1 VRTRTLI
8 LTLASMTLA
17 LAGCTG
23 SSDDGKADKAD
34 TAKLQARLT
43 EARKTLDDAETIT
56 ISLATEKLPSGVT
69 GLLSAKGK
77 GNHSPA
83 FDGKVKV
90 VTGGSSVDA
99 DVIAV
104 NGKVYAKTSFA
115 PVFLTISPASLKA
128 PDPAS
133 LLDAD
138 TGITQILVK
147 TKKISEGGKS
157 RDGSDVLTTIKGTLP
172 GSLVKDIIPSADAD
186 ESFDDTYRLDDDNV
200 LRDAKLKGPFYPN
213 GGDVTYTVKLTT
225 SDTAVTIEPPSTFGR

>member
-1 VRTRTLI
+1 VRTRHLI
-8 LTLASMTLA
+8 LTLAATLV
-17 LAGCTG
+17 LGGCTG
-23 SSDDGKADKAD
+23 SSDGGDKGD
-34 TAKLQARLT
+34 PAKLQARLS
-43 EARKTLDDAETIT
+43 EAKKSLDDAETIT

-83 FDGKVKV
+83 FEGKVKV

-115 PVFLTISPASLKA
+115 PVFLTIDPASLRA

-138 TGITQILVK
+138 NGITQILVK
-147 TKKISEGGKS
+147 TTKVTEGGKS

-172 GSLVKDIIPSADAD
+172 GSLVKDIIPSAAED
-186 ESFDDTYRLDDDNV
+186 ETFDVTYRLDDDNV
-200 LRDAKLKGPFYPN
+200 LRDATLKGPFYPN

>member
-1 VRTRTLI
+1 MRTRQLI
-8 LTLASMTLA
+8 LTLAASTLV
-17 LAGCTG
+17 LTGCTG
-23 SSDDGKADKAD
+23 SSDGDKGD
-34 TAKLQARLT
+34 PAKLQARLS
-43 EARKTLDDAETIT
+43 EAKKSLDDAETIT

-83 FDGKVKV
+83 FNGKVKV

-104 NGKVYAKTSFA
+104 DDKVYAKTSFA
-115 PVFLTISPASLKA
+115 PVFLTIDPASLKA

-133 LLDAD
+133 LLDAE

-147 TKKISEGGKS
+147 TTKVTEGGKS

-172 GSLVKDIIPSADAD
+172 GTVVKDIIPSAAED
-186 ESFDDTYRLDDDNV
+186 ESFDVTYRLDDDNI
-200 LRDAKLKGPFYPN
+200 LRDATLKGPFYPN

-225 SDTAVTIEPPSTFGR
+225 SDTAVTIEPPTTLGQ

>member
-1 VRTRTLI
+1 MRTRHLI
-8 LTLASMTLA
+8 LTLAASTLV
-17 LAGCTG
+17 LGGCTG
-23 SSDDGKADKAD
+23 SSDGDKGD
-34 TAKLQARLT
+34 DPGKLQARLSD
-43 EARKTLDDAETIT
+43 AKKSLDDAETIT
-56 ISLATEKLPSGVT
+56 ISLATDKLPSGVT

-90 VTGGSSVDA
+90 VTGGSSIDA

-104 NGKVYAKTSFA
+104 DGKVYAKTSFA
-115 PVFLTISPASLKA
+115 PVFLTIDPASLKA

-133 LLDAD
+133 LLDSD

-147 TKKISEGGKS
+147 TKKVTEGGKS

-172 GSLVKDIIPSADAD
+172 GSLVKDIIPSAAED
-186 ESFDDTYRLDDDNV
+186 ETFDVTYRLDDDNV
-200 LRDAKLKGPFYPN
+200 LRDATLKGPFYPG

-225 SDTAVTIEPPSTFGR
+225 SDTAVTIEPPTRVGR

>member
-1 VRTRTLI
+1 MRTRHLI
-8 LTLASMTLA
+8 LTLAASTLV
-17 LAGCTG
+17 LTGCTG
-23 SSDDGKADKAD
+23 SSDGDKGD
-34 TAKLQARLT
+34 PAKLQARLS
-43 EARKTLDDAETIT
+43 EAKKSLDAAETIT

-99 DVIAV
+99 DVVAV
-104 NGKVYAKTSFA
+104 DGKVYAKTSFA
-115 PVFLTISPASLKA
+115 PVFLTIDPASLKA

-147 TKKISEGGKS
+147 TKKVTEGGKS

-172 GSLVKDIIPSADAD
+172 GSLVKDIIPSAAAD
-186 ESFDDTYRLDDDNV
+186 ESFDVTYRLDDDNV

>member
-1 VRTRTLI
+1 VRTRHLI
-8 LTLASMTLA
+8 LTLAASTLV

-23 SSDDGKADKAD
+23 SSDGDKGD
-34 TAKLQARLT
+34 PAKLQARLT
-43 EARKTLDDAETIT
+43 KAKASLDNAETIT
-56 ISLATEKLPSGVT
+56 ISLATAKLPSGVT

-90 VTGGSSVDA
+90 VTGGSSLDA

-104 NGKVYAKTSFA
+104 QGKVYAKTSFA
-115 PVFLTISPASLKA
+115 PVYLTIDPASLKA

-133 LLDAD
+133 LLDPA

-147 TKKISEGGKS
+147 TKKITDGGKS
-157 RDGSDVLTTIKGTLP
+157 RDGADVLTTIKGTLP
-172 GSLVKDIIPSADAD
+172 GSLVKDIIPSAAAGK
-186 ESFDDTYRLDDDNV
+186 SFAVTYRLDDKNV
-200 LRDAKLKGPFYPN
+200 LRDATLKGPFYPD

-225 SDTAVTIEPPSTFGR
+225 SDTAVTIEPPTRVGR

>member
-1 VRTRTLI
+1 MRTRHLI
-8 LTLASMTLA
+8 LMLVAATLV

-23 SSDDGKADKAD
+23 SSDDKGDPAELQTRLA
-34 TAKLQARLT
+34 TAK
-43 EARKTLDDAETIT
+43 KSLDAAESIT
-56 ISLATEKLPSGVT
+56 ISLATKKLPSGVT

-90 VTGGSSVDA
+90 VTGSTSLDA

-104 NGKVYAKTSFA
+104 DGKVYAKTSFA
-115 PVFLTISPASLKA
+115 PVFLTIDPESLKA

-133 LLDAD
+133 LLAAE

-147 TKKISEGGKS
+147 TKKLTEGNKS
-157 RDGSDVLTTIKGTLP
+157 RDGGDVLTTIKGSLP
-172 GSLVKDIIPSADAD
+172 GSVVKDIIPSAAQD
-186 ESFDDTYRLDDDNV
+186 ESFTVTYRLDDDDV
-200 LRDAKLKGPFYPN
+200 LRDATLKGPFYPK

-225 SDTAVTIEPPSTFGR
+225 SDTAVTIEPPRRLGR

>member
-1 VRTRTLI
+1 MRTRHLF
-8 LTLASMTLA
+8 LTLAASALV

-23 SSDDGKADKAD
+23 SSDGGDGDKGD
-34 TAKLQARLT
+34 PAKLQARLT
-43 EARKTLDDAETIT
+43 EAKKALDDAETIT
-56 ISLATEKLPSGVT
+56 ISLATDKLPSGVT

-104 NGKVYAKTSFA
+104 DGKVWAKTSFA
-115 PVFLTISPASLKA
+115 PVFLTIDPASLKA

-133 LLDAD
+133 LLDSD

-147 TKKISEGGKS
+147 TTKVTEGGRS

-172 GSLVKDIIPSADAD
+172 GSLVRDIIPSAAQD
-186 ESFDDTYRLDDDNV
+186 ESFDVTYRLDDDNV
-200 LRDAKLKGPFYPN
+200 LRDATLKGPFYPN

-225 SDTAVTIEPPSTFGR
+225 SDTAVTIEAPTRPGR

>member
-1 VRTRTLI
+1 MRTRHLI
-8 LTLASMTLA
+8 LTLAASTLV

-23 SSDDGKADKAD
+23 SDDGDKGD
-34 TAKLQARLT
+34 PAKLQARLT
-43 EARKTLDDAETIT
+43 EAKKSLDDAETIT

-104 NGKVYAKTSFA
+104 EGKVYAKTSFA
-115 PVFLTISPASLKA
+115 PVFLTIDPASLRA

-147 TKKISEGGKS
+147 TKKVTEGGKS

-172 GSLVKDIIPSADAD
+172 GSLVKDIIPSAAED
-186 ESFDDTYRLDDDNV
+186 ETFDVTYRLDDDNV
-200 LRDAKLKGPFYPN
+200 LRDATLKGPFYPN

-225 SDTAVTIEPPSTFGR
+225 SDTAVTIEPPSSFGR

>member
-1 VRTRTLI
+1 VRTRHHIITLVAAA
-8 LTLASMTLA
+8 LV

-23 SSDDGKADKAD
+23 SPDDKGDPD
-34 TAKLQARLT
+34 KLQARLAT
-43 EARKTLDDAETIT
+43 AKKSLDSAETIT
-56 ISLATEKLPSGVT
+56 ISLATTKLPSGVT

-90 VTGGSSVDA
+90 VTGGTTLDA

-104 NGKVYAKTSFA
+104 DGKVYAKTSFA
-115 PVFLTISPASLKA
+115 PVFLTIDPASLKA

-133 LLDAD
+133 LLAAD

-147 TKKISEGGKS
+147 TTKLTEGGKS
-157 RDGSDVLTTIKGTLP
+157 RDGADVLTTIKGTLP
-172 GSLVKDIIPSADAD
+172 GSVVKDIIPSAAAD
-186 ESFDDTYRLDDDNV
+186 KSFTVTYRLDGDDV
-200 LRDAKLKGPFYPN
+200 LRDAKLKGPFYPK

-225 SDTAVTIEPPSTFGR
+225 SDTAVTIEPPSRFGR

>member
-1 VRTRTLI
+1 VRTRHLI
-8 LTLASMTLA
+8 LTLAASTLV
-17 LAGCTG
+17 LGGCTG
-23 SSDDGKADKAD
+23 SSDGDKAD
-34 TAKLQARLT
+34 PGKLQARLT
-43 EARKTLDDAETIT
+43 EAKKSLDDAETIT

-104 NGKVYAKTSFA
+104 DGKVYAKTSFA
-115 PVFLTISPASLKA
+115 PVFLTIDPASLKA

-147 TKKISEGGKS
+147 TTKVTEGGKS

-172 GSLVKDIIPSADAD
+172 GSLVKDIIPSAAED
-186 ESFDDTYRLDDDNV
+186 ESFDVTYRLDDDNV
-200 LRDAKLKGPFYPN
+200 LRDATLKGPFYPN

-225 SDTAVTIEPPSTFGR
+225 SDTPVTIEPPSTAGR